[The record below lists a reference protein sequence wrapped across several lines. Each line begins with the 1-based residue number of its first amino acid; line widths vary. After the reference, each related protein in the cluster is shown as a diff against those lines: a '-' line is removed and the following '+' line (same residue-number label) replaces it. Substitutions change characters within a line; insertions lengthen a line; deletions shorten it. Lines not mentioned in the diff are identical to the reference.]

1 MTSIEYADFAKLE
14 IRIGKVVE
22 ATVPEWSEKLLQLT
36 VDFGADVGTRTIFS
50 GIKAWYSPEELSGK
64 QFAFVVNLA
73 EKKMGPA
80 VSQGMMLMAD
90 TAEKP
95 QLLPVSQEV
104 PVGTLV
110 R

>member
-50 GIKAWYSPEELSGK
+50 GIKAWYSP
-64 QFAFVVNLA
+64 
-73 EKKMGPA
+73 
-80 VSQGMMLMAD
+80 
-90 TAEKP
+90 
-95 QLLPVSQEV
+95 
-104 PVGTLV
+104 
-110 R
+110 